1 MSTPCGCAS
10 PGSYARCAGYTP
22 YFTSVEGPNGEWAG
36 YYADAVAAPKTG
48 SNDSTHC
55 NVWWFCHNVVLC
67 HRLPYYKD
75 TPGDCPKNTQIHI
88 TGASVSKAFGVGGAA
103 AGLTSGVIGLTT
115 GVTGSAALAAGGIA
129 TLGAAL
135 GFASLGAGL
144 LAIPFALVAHHD
156 QAIALEQQTLCAV
169 SSAYNTFA
177 DQIEPLIR
185 SGQVSLAQANSLADQ
200 MQDEIVKALASG
212 YKTCNARCYYTYGIK
227 ALTKFCKERFY
238 PSLVPTLPAPVADL
252 MNGTITQNL
261 PELAGGA
268 AVILGLIRGS
278 MVMTLLGVGM
288 IAFRH
293 TNIFQ
298 QASTGV

>member
-1 MSTPCGCAS
+1 MSVTCGCGS
-10 PGSYARCAGYTP
+10 PGAYAKCAGYQIYLTA
-22 YFTSVEGPNGEWAG
+22 VEGPNGEWSS

-48 SNDSTHC
+48 KNDATHC
-55 NVWWFCHNVVLC
+55 NVWDFCRNVVLC

-88 TGASVSKAFGVGGAA
+88 TGASVQKALGVGGAA
-103 AGLTSGVIGLTT
+103 AGITSGVIGLTT
-115 GVTGSAALAAGGIA
+115 GVTGGAALAAGGIA

-144 LAIPFALVAHHD
+144 LAIPFALTAHHD
-156 QAIALEQQTLCAV
+156 AAIALEQQALCAV

-177 DQIEPLIR
+177 DQLEPLIR
-185 SGQVSLAQANSLADQ
+185 SGQVSLDQANTLADQ

-212 YKTCNARCYYTYGIK
+212 YNTCNARCYYTYGIK
-227 ALTKFCKERFY
+227 ALTRFCKERFY
-238 PSLVPTLPAPVADL
+238 PSLVPKIGPIGDIV
-252 MNGTITQNL
+252 NGTVTQNF

-268 AVILGLIRGS
+268 AIVLGLMRGS
-278 MVMTLLGVGM
+278 LLLTAVGVGM

-298 QASTGV
+298 DASTAV